1 MLSYSATGTA
11 TGTVLPNL
19 NAGRVDWKRS
29 KDHRRGHRRG
39 SLPLKKR
46 RVFTNLTADHGFVI
60 ADERQQDPS
69 HLRMHRSSSLPPVFP
84 STSATQCLG
93 DSPFSLLNGSK
104 DFSFSKMNALSLIA
118 SAVVATEASIDSS
131 SAVPPG
137 LATLSFA
144 STASEHSREL
154 DCPTASDP
162 LPPANSP
169 NNDTQGDCVDE
180 KLTASRV
187 DDFKKEHY
195 DRNEDCVAAPIPRK
209 KQHSPTENLKTP
221 PSCAQGKR
229 LERSNSSSMGSS
241 NHGPQSTAVLNAKK
255 RNATPPIPN
264 AAAEA
269 SAPTSA
275 SSKPSASNKK
285 TAAPKLSSSAAA
297 AVVSE
302 APCPDKRCSGHPDEI
317 RCAATTTRGRA
328 CAYIAV
334 LDTKYCFLH
343 ADYDTNPAPR
353 RKSKDFG
360 ESMEGQDAMMEETIQ
375 EESLEPAAATSRRAG
390 SKPKLKQRA
399 TTPVS
404 KAVDEKPPSPST
416 LPSGTGSPQQPK
428 KRFRRTS
435 TKLAEK
441 HADSPRPL
449 LSMIATDQWFGKT
462 VQIAVGPLEGR
473 TGVVEKWG
481 NGWISVNVKGAGL
494 HNRRSFE
501 LYIDE
506 EVSNASGEDG
516 NHGCD
521 NTDASSSE
529 KNDRPAPSIAR
540 VISRDVVSP
549 SPSTD
554 SCKSRQNQGCAPS
567 PKIARQ
573 NPVALDHGLMSP
585 RHDGHKMTV
594 VATVSPETPRPSASD
609 PPPLSMDCSDTPIPT
624 KSALEA
630 ASKLP
635 LPKVTPFPE
644 RSIAKATS
652 HTTVG
657 LTDSSAASFDLQ
669 LPDTS
674 CSKTLSGSKSML
686 FRPSMGERTR
696 GRTTC
701 SSSSEDDESSLASSS
716 LAQRPKERSQLYL
729 ESSSSFSF
737 S

>member
-1 MLSYSATGTA
+1 
-11 TGTVLPNL
+11 
-19 NAGRVDWKRS
+19 
-29 KDHRRGHRRG
+29 
-39 SLPLKKR
+39 
-46 RVFTNLTADHGFVI
+46 
-60 ADERQQDPS
+60 
-69 HLRMHRSSSLPPVFP
+69 MHRSSSLPPVFAP
-84 STSATQCLG
+84 STSASHCLG
-93 DSPFSLLNGSK
+93 DSPFSLLSGSQ

-118 SAVVATEASIDSS
+118 SAVVATEASKDS

-144 STASEHSREL
+144 STASEQSREV
-154 DCPTASDP
+154 DSPATSNP
-162 LPPANSP
+162 LPAADSP
-169 NNDTQGDCVDE
+169 NHDNQGERVDE
-180 KLTASRV
+180 RLTESRM
-187 DDFKKEHY
+187 DDIKKEHY
-195 DRNEDCVAAPIPRK
+195 DRNKDCVAPIPRK
-209 KQHSPTENLKTP
+209 RQSPTKNLKTP
-221 PSCAQGKR
+221 PSSRDEPSAQGKR
-229 LERSNSSSMGSS
+229 TEKSSGMGSS
-241 NHGPQSTAVLNAKK
+241 NHRQQSTLLPPAKK
-255 RNATPPIPN
+255 RNTTPPIPT

-269 SAPTSA
+269 SLPTSA

-285 TAAPKLSSSAAA
+285 TAAPKVSTAAAAA

-302 APCPDKRCSGHPDEI
+302 APGPDKRCSGHPDEI
-317 RCAATTTRGRA
+317 RCSATTTRGRP

-360 ESMEGQDAMMEETIQ
+360 ESMEGQEAMEETIE
-375 EESLEPAAATSRRAG
+375 EESSEPPAAASSSRRAG
-390 SKPKLKQRA
+390 FKPKPKQRA
-399 TTPVS
+399 STPMS
-404 KAVDEKPPSPST
+404 RAVDEKPPSPATS
-416 LPSGTGSPQQPK
+416 PVGTGSAQQPK

-435 TKLAEK
+435 SKLAEK

-473 TGVVEKWG
+473 TGIVEKWG

-516 NHGCD
+516 NHDCD
-521 NTDASSSE
+521 HKDATSTE
-529 KNDRPAPSIAR
+529 KNDHPAPSIAR
-540 VISRDVVSP
+540 IVSRDVVSP

-554 SCKSRQNQGCAPS
+554 NGKSRQNQGRASS

-573 NPVALDHGLMSP
+573 SPVALDHGLMSP

-594 VATVSPETPRPSASD
+594 VATVSPETPRPSTSD

-644 RSIAKATS
+644 RSITKANP
-652 HTTVG
+652 HMTVG
-657 LTDSSAASFDLQ
+657 LTDASAASFDLQ

-674 CSKTLSGSKSML
+674 CSKNLSGSKSML

-696 GRTTC
+696 GRTAC
-701 SSSSEDDESSLASSS
+701 SSSSEDDESSLASAS
-716 LAQRPKERSQLYL
+716 LVQRPKERSQLYL